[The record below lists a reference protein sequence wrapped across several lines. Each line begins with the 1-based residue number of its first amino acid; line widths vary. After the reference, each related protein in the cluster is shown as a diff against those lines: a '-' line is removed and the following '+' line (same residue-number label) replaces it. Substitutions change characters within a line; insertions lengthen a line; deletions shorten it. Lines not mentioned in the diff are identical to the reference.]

1 MNPLLAALMTCLLVG
16 PLVAL
21 TSRAGITCSCLS
33 LFSTCWYFSRRYR
46 YTGVV
51 RTGWTFTLDKWQWK
65 DMKRQIGWSRLPAAT
80 EISSQQGNANTDK
93 YRFSRFSQSQ
103 GAMRPPG

>member
-1 MNPLLAALMTCLLVG
+1 MDKLLAALVICLLVG
-16 PLVAL
+16 LLVAT
-21 TSRAGITCSCLS
+21 TSGAGITYSCLPV
-33 LFSTCWYFSRRYR
+33 FSDLWNTSRRYFHICADQ
-46 YTGVV
+46 TE
-51 RTGWTFTLDKWQWK
+51 WKFTLDKWQWR